1 MTKSEIMKQAW
12 RFYKGIKNITF
23 SEALKKSWEM
33 AKSFIN
39 DIKIQNLEG
48 SEKQVKWGNKI
59 REKLINMILAGMK
72 RPATLLKQDG
82 FKVTT
87 VDLIIA
93 ALALKQKL
101 GKINKASELIALE
114 IEGNFEYGKYYAE
127 LIKNYKFF

>member
-1 MTKSEIMKQAW
+1 MTSKFK
-12 RFYKGIKNITF
+12 
-23 SEALKKSWEM
+23 
-33 AKSFIN
+33 
-39 DIKIQNLEG
+39 NLEG

-59 REKLINMILAGMK
+59 REKLINMILTGMK

-101 GKINKASELIALE
+101 GNINKASELIALE
-114 IEGNFEYGKYYAE
+114 TEGNFEYGKYYAE
-127 LIKNYKFF
+127 LIKNYSL